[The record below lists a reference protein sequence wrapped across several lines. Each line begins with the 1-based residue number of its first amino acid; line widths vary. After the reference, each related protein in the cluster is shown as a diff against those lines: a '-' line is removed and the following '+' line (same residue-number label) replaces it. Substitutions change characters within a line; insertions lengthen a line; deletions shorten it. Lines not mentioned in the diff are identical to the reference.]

1 MSKLSYSD
9 YLLLDRSSTSSH
21 ALYENDAFLVEDD
34 YNKIK
39 DAEVIPIPDTVGVV
53 FILFFVNSK
62 TNNNASV
69 YLVIE
74 V

>member
-1 MSKLSYSD
+1 MSNSD
-9 YLLLDRSSTSSH
+9 YPLLDRSSTSSH
-21 ALYENDAFLVEDD
+21 AFYENDAFLVEDD